1 MEMKDARI
9 PADMFSQVFPPAR
22 SLYRAVDSHLEFG
35 HKAGEF
41 LVPVVERGCR
51 GDDQEWTPDVVSL
64 CGNRKKENTSSVAQQ
79 VVFVRG
85 CLSTQ

>member
-1 MEMKDARI
+1 MPGFLRTC
-9 PADMFSQVFPPAR
+9 FRRCFR
-22 SLYRAVDSHLEFG
+22 RLNSLYRAVDSHLEFG